1 MSRTARILGAGQTSY
16 VRRPDETLRT
26 RDVLARAA
34 ALALADAGLGP
45 GDVDGL
51 GVASFSLAP
60 DRAIDLSVQ
69 LGLRVRWLMD
79 AGTGGASAIDML
91 QHARRAVE
99 NGDARCV
106 VLVAGDV
113 LRPSAQLALTNA
125 YNAARQAYLAP
136 IPHGG
141 ANSLFALL
149 TTIHME
155 RNGLTREDYGE
166 IVIAQR
172 EWAGKNPNARYREPL
187 AIDEYLAGA
196 VVADP
201 LVVYDCVPV
210 VAGGDAI
217 VVAAGDSGLRVRAL
231 AVNHNWDSQE
241 QDGMETGLRA
251 IAEQF
256 WREAGVT
263 PADVDVVSVYDD
275 YPVMVLIQLVDL
287 GFGAVREILD
297 AVRTRRLALNTSG
310 GQLAAGQTGAGGG
323 MHGVVEVVRQLQ
335 GAAGERQVA
344 EARLGLATGYGM
356 IAYRYGACA
365 NVVLVERP

>member
-1 MSRTARILGAGQTSY
+1 MARILGAGQTTY
-16 VRRPDETLRT
+16 VRRPDETVT
-26 RDVLARAA
+26 TKDVLARAA
-34 ALALADAGLGP
+34 ELALEDAGLTP

-51 GVASFSLAP
+51 GVASFSLTP
-60 DRAIDLSVQ
+60 DRAIDLGVH
-69 LGLRVRWLMD
+69 LGLRLRWLMD
-79 AGTGGASAIDML
+79 GGTGGASAVDML
-91 QHARRAVE
+91 QHARRAIE
-99 NGDARCV
+99 SGDARCI

-113 LRPSAQLALTNA
+113 LRPAGQLALTNA
-125 YNAARQAYLAP
+125 YNATRQAYLAP

-149 TTIHME
+149 TTMHMK
-155 RNGLTREDYGE
+155 RNDLTREDYGA
-166 IVIAQR
+166 IVVAQR
-172 EWAGKNPNARYREPL
+172 EWAGKNPNALYRDSL
-187 AIDEYLAGA
+187 TIDEYLGGA

-217 VVAAGDSGLRVRAL
+217 VVGDADEGLGIRTL
-231 AVNHNWDSQE
+231 AISYNWDNQE
-241 QDGMETGLRA
+241 GNGMETGLRA
-251 IAEQF
+251 LAEPF
-256 WREAGVT
+256 WRAAGVA

-287 GFGAVREILD
+287 GFGSVREILQ

-335 GAAGERQVA
+335 RAAGERQVPD
-344 EARLGLATGYGM
+344 ARVGLATGYGM
-356 IAYRYGACA
+356 VAYRYGACVNA
-365 NVVLVERP
+365 VLLEGA